1 MVIHNVK
8 PTYHIDRRKID
19 PVVDKLLLKF
29 RERLRGK
36 EREKMRQGR
45 ERQSQRENEKQTD
58 RHR

>member
-45 ERQSQRENEKQTD
+45 ERQSQRERE
-58 RHR
+58 